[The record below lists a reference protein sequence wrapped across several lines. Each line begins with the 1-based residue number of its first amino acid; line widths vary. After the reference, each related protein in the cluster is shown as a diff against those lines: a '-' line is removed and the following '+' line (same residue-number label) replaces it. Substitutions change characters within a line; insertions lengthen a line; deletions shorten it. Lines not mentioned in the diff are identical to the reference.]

1 MVVLKFGFWLKHL
14 KIDLYLPVAKNTVFL
29 IVYIANIF
37 YLKGNSQLTK
47 VLKKI
52 KKKSI
57 HLP

>member
-29 IVYIANIF
+29 IVHIANIF

-47 VLKKI
+47 VLKN
-52 KKKSI
+52 
-57 HLP
+57 